1 MVIIRQRFEQQLND
15 LRTDVIK
22 MGSMV
27 EEELTTAL
35 AALEDMDADR
45 ARTVFAADTAVNAL
59 RFDLEEQCFSL
70 IVTQQPAARD
80 LRAIVS
86 VMNMIVDL
94 ERMGDQA
101 KGIAKIV
108 PHLARR
114 PDVPK
119 PPELRQMGALVAR
132 MLKQTMDAY
141 ARDDAELA
149 LQVAKQDDEVD
160 ALYSQVFTQIMLQMA
175 DANSADLIEAYYEL
189 LRAARELERFGD
201 LATNVAERVIYMVTG
216 RFQEINVDR
225 SEVVS
230 APPSGT
236 AL

>member
-15 LRTDVIK
+15 LRTDVIR